1 MARRGVVCYQVVF
14 VEAEDTDIVLTVHNN
29 KFFAAELKVFNRCG
43 SRGRQGDTD
52 SLLAKD
58 VDFTRAEAG
67 FIGTDGEEGLDGV
80 IGHDGDL
87 GVDSIAGKL

>member
-1 MARRGVVCYQVVF
+1 MARRGVVCYQMVL
-14 VEAEDTDIVLTVHNN
+14 VEAEDTNVILTVHNN
-29 KFFAAELKVFNRCG
+29 KFFAAELKLFDRC
-43 SRGRQGDTD
+43 SPRGRQGNTD
-52 SLLAKD
+52 PLLAED

-67 FIGTDGEEGLDGV
+67 LIGTDGEEGLDGV